1 MVSTSKTYKKKN
13 TAKPIEVLDK
23 QDLLPVNPLLQPIQ
37 HQSVITVNDET
48 EQKVQL
54 VNEIESLAE
63 INKQALMARRQ
74 RVELEVENKKLDVAK
89 QTIDSID
96 KIINAV
102 SEADVLERVTKSI
115 RTPMDMKMMA
125 EAAERLTNTLK
136 NLMNPN
142 MLDGMGTKKRQKIN
156 FMFKSS
162 GPVQAAVQVDT
173 SDD

>member
-1 MVSTSKTYKKKN
+1 MSTSKTYKKKN
-13 TAKPIEVLDK
+13 TAKPVEVLDK
-23 QDLLPVNPLLQPIQ
+23 QGLLPVNPLLQPNQ
-37 HQSVITVNDET
+37 HQSVITVNDEI
-48 EQKVQL
+48 EQKVEL

-74 RVELEVENKKLDVAK
+74 RVELEVENKKLDAAK
-89 QTIDSID
+89 KTIDSID

-102 SEADVLERVTKSI
+102 ADEEVLERVAKKI
-115 RTPMDMKMMA
+115 QTPTDMNMMA
-125 EAAERLTNTLK
+125 QAAERLSNTLR